1 MRITQDADYDSLIRT
16 AQNSFHEGSID
27 LEFFESHIVS
37 QDKRPNETRTFEP
50 PQIHSV
56 RNNSTNDNGK
66 YFCVNLPHSNAVIKN
81 KAVLSNSCIVQ
92 PVVTRR
98 GRVESFI
105 KPKMFDVVREQAK
118 SKIRENLK
126 FKKAEQ
132 DVRFAQLMHKSEIP
146 EPILESHFEAY
157 QEFPT
162 TVDNKPTSRHPCTFG
177 TAERFKQPPMQCTQ
191 EALHLSALDYNHLVE
206 RKRAPDFNGY
216 DKRGDNFLTREQ
228 VADIRLQEEERKQ
241 RLARL

>member
-1 MRITQDADYDSLIRT
+1 
-16 AQNSFHEGSID
+16 
-27 LEFFESHIVS
+27 
-37 QDKRPNETRTFEP
+37 
-50 PQIHSV
+50 
-56 RNNSTNDNGK
+56 
-66 YFCVNLPHSNAVIKN
+66 
-81 KAVLSNSCIVQ
+81 
-92 PVVTRR
+92 
-98 GRVESFI
+98 
-105 KPKMFDVVREQAK
+105 MFDVVREQAK

-146 EPILESHFEAY
+146 EPILESHFKTY

-162 TVDNKPTSRHPCTFG
+162 TVENKPTSQPPCTFG

-216 DKRGDNFLTREQ
+216 DKRGDNFLTKEQ

-241 RLARL
+241 RLARMQMKRQADERENMKSRGKTGADAQTQLTFQYEDHLRVKQMKPYMKQMHRMIWQHYKESVFGQNGFHASIDH